1 MRAERWRSW
10 AVIAFSFGVAIL
22 GVILIARNDV
32 LVETTIISLGV
43 FGPLAILAMYMLLG
57 LSPIPSDPLTLIN
70 GAVYGPLGGA
80 ALALIGTTLA
90 SLVEYYLGTRIADA
104 AHFEQRKGELP
115 WGLDRLPVDS
125 IWFLIGGRMITGAGS
140 KLVSF
145 ISGVY
150 RIRLVRYLWTTAL
163 ANLFGSVVFALSGF
177 GLLRIF

>member
-1 MRAERWRSW
+1 MKVEGWRSW
-10 AVIAFSFGVAIL
+10 AVIVFSFAIAIL
-22 GVILIARNDV
+22 AVVLIARNET
-32 LVETTIISLGV
+32 LVEATIRSLGV
-43 FGPLAILAMYMLLG
+43 SGPLAVLAMYMLLG

-104 AHFEQRKGELP
+104 AQFERHKAELP
-115 WGLDRLPVDS
+115 WGLDRLPVES
-125 IWFLIGGRMITGAGS
+125 IWFLIGGRMITSAGS

-150 RIRLVRYLWTTAL
+150 RIRLVRYLWTTLL
-163 ANLFGSVVFALSGF
+163 ANLIGSVIFALSGF